1 MQSTMISPMKHKVTP
16 AAIDTECDL
25 SGLVEVL
32 VDAEVLVSP
41 GLGEVLVASSKNKNK
56 VFVKMNARKSVCSVW

>member
-1 MQSTMISPMKHKVTP
+1 MIGTVTT
-16 AAIDTECDL
+16 AAKGSECDL
-25 SGLVEVL
+25 PGLVEVL

-56 VFVKMNARKSVCSVW
+56 VFVKMNARKSVSSVW